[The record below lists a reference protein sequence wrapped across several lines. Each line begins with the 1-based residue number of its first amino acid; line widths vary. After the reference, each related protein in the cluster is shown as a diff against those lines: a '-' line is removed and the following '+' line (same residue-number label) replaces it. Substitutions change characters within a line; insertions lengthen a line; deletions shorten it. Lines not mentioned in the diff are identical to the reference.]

1 MIYLC
6 IVKKNNVMSRSK
18 SKFRVLSVH
27 QNGDISIFYRPT
39 LQSCLKFVRECFVK
53 LYPTYGNVI
62 YYIQEFN
69 FFSHDYVSLITCD
82 YYYSDLPF

>member
-1 MIYLC
+1 
-6 IVKKNNVMSRSK
+6 MSRSK

-27 QNGDISIFYRPT
+27 QNGDIATFYRPT
-39 LQSCLKFVRECFVK
+39 LQSCLKLVRECFVN
-53 LYPTYGNVI
+53 LYPSHGNVT

-69 FFSHDYVSLITCD
+69 ISSHDYVSLITCD